1 MSNLPELAF
10 CIPTY
15 NRSTM
20 VEEFLEQFASLF
32 YQLGIDIFFYDSS
45 EDNATELVAK
55 KWKKVYENID
65 YIHTPSDWH
74 ANHKVMYIYA

>member
-1 MSNLPELAF
+1 MSNLPKLAF

-15 NRSTM
+15 NRCTM
-20 VEEFLEQFASLF
+20 VKEFLEQFASLF
-32 YQLGIDIFFYDSS
+32 YQLRINIFFYDSS
-45 EDNATELVAK
+45 EDNVTELVVK

-74 ANHKVMYIYA
+74 ANHI